1 MKKDLS
7 KILIAGEGGQGIQTI
22 AKILSQALVDAGYF
36 VSYIPQFGPEQRGA
50 PSVAFIQFS
59 SKPINYPR
67 FDIADLAIILRRRAI
82 KPIISYI
89 GRETEILFDSSTIAR
104 KLFSQNNSHIFAIP
118 ATKLAGEKYETKSQN
133 IIVLATIAKT
143 FFDYP
148 KNALWQLVEKQLA
161 KKFAKSAQLKSS
173 TKAAFDFA
181 YDYQLENKRFSKPEY
196 DTSSEIIVRSNAER
210 TAVIV
215 PKYCKGCGICII
227 KCPPKCLKFGKTLGV
242 YGTPTPDIDI
252 EACITC
258 GNCFTFC
265 PDSAIRVEKKS

>member
-22 AKILSQALVDAGYF
+22 AKILSQALVDAGFF

-59 SKPINYPR
+59 KSQINYPK
-67 FDIADLAIILRRRAI
+67 FDTADLAIILRRRAI
-82 KPIISYI
+82 NPVQNYLN
-89 GRETEILFDSSTIAR
+89 RETEILFDSSTIPR

-118 ATKLAGEKYETKSQN
+118 ATKLAEEHYSIKSQN
-133 IIVLATIAKT
+133 IIVLAATAKH

-173 TKAAFDFA
+173 TKAGFDFA

-258 GNCFTFC
+258 GNCFNFC
-265 PDSAIRVEKKS
+265 PDSAIRVEKK